1 MTIVKMT
8 IHICTDMHIHT
19 HTNKLININ
28 DVHINT
34 QREKHA
40 LIHKY
45 TEFDASNLSNSFL
58 AMPVEVTH
66 ATKDI

>member
-1 MTIVKMT
+1 MYRYA
-8 IHICTDMHIHT
+8 HT
-19 HTNKLININ
+19 HTNKLINMN
-28 DVHINT
+28 NAHINT

-45 TEFDASNLSNSFL
+45 TEFDARNLSNAIL
-58 AMPVEVTH
+58 TMPVEVTH

>member
-1 MTIVKMT
+1 M
-8 IHICTDMHIHT
+8 
-19 HTNKLININ
+19 NNA
-28 DVHINT
+28 HINT

-45 TEFDASNLSNSFL
+45 TEFDARNLSNAFL
-58 AMPVEVTH
+58 TIPVEVTH